1 MVKFG
6 VFLYW
11 MVGLVPG
18 VAVAA
23 DMPLEWRMECSGHL
37 QFSLPVSAVAA
48 GMSYDF
54 LTAHLIHPSN
64 SMTFSFPD
72 GQQAG
77 WSKADFE
84 SPILISNELSSPQF
98 ADLRKTFLQSKVLTK
113 KFIKEKL
120 SSDQQQPIGDVSGMP
135 GHSAAWSIG
144 TSVRMFVPLER
155 HLLMMNV
162 DERDKGIGVSI
173 DLAKKLAAGTSY
185 RPIFT
190 VPQGRGIC
198 LPNVYIRN
206 NSDEIRDIATTYKL
220 VAQPDVSIWIK
231 DAGAAKYEEK
241 ARERNA
247 QPDNVV
253 DNFWA
258 QYEISPTVKKVSP
271 LRSKNSV
278 QLAGRRGLSSFVT
291 ITRRDGSVDFGYF
304 GAARGDVTKSDAP
317 DINVYVITQS
327 SDARSKNVAPLD
339 EKDFRELVKT
349 VTESIQLRTFN

>member
-1 MVKFG
+1 MIKVGILF
-6 VFLYW
+6 YCI
-11 MVGLVPG
+11 VGLVPG
-18 VAVAA
+18 LGVAA
-23 DMPLEWRMECSGHL
+23 GTSSGWRTECSGHL
-37 QFSLPVSAVAA
+37 QFSLPVAAVSA

-54 LTAHLIHPSN
+54 LTGHIINPSN

-84 SPILISNELSSPQF
+84 SSILISNELTSPQF
-98 ADLRKTFLQSKVLTK
+98 TDLKKIFLQSKVLTR

-120 SSDQQQPIGDVSGMP
+120 SSDQQQPVGDVSGMP
-135 GHSAAWSIG
+135 GNSAAWSIG
-144 TSVRMFVPLER
+144 TSVRIFVPLER

-162 DERDKGIGVSI
+162 DERDKGIGASI

-198 LPNVYIRN
+198 LPNIYIRN

-220 VAQPDVSIWIK
+220 VAQPDVTIWIK

-271 LRSKNSV
+271 LGSKNSV
-278 QLAGRRGLSSFVT
+278 QLAGRRGVSSFVT
-291 ITRRDGSVDFGYF
+291 IIRRDGSIDFGYF

-327 SDARSKNVAPLD
+327 SDARSKNVAPLN
-339 EKDFRELVKT
+339 EKDFRALVKT